1 MLFLALV
8 FLMVMHGVALNCS
21 FQSGK
26 FYDFALAQTCMFA
39 FPFNQTVAAHTAK
52 NLAKAMQ
59 LYAFKDIA
67 KVWKK
72 KRGEKKRFCS
82 FSQARQKPPAPF
94 SPPVDLD
101 QTLSSLQEKSFGS
114 DFEFQ
119 QALRSVFL
127 QLHDAHT
134 NFYAPV
140 PMQFTFLLPFNVI
153 SYADSSNGTMVL
165 EVASILNHAEE
176 WNFNVSSLIGARIL
190 TIDSVPALQYVTN
203 FAQTSVG
210 LAKDPQVRC
219 SREE

>member
-1 MLFLALV
+1 MASFTTSHWLKHACLRSPLTKRWPRT
-8 FLMVMHGVALNCS
+8 LQRTWPRRCNCTRS
-21 FQSGK
+21 RILQRFG
-26 FYDFALAQTCMFA
+26 
-39 FPFNQTVAAHTAK
+39 
-52 NLAKAMQ
+52 
-59 LYAFKDIA
+59 
-67 KVWKK
+67 KK
-72 KRGEKKRFCS
+72 KGGKKKGSVLFHK
-82 FSQARQKPPAPF
+82 QRQKPPAPF

-114 DFEFQ
+114 DFEFH